1 MTSLFDVAESIGELS
16 SEEIKILKAE
26 CAELASRYLMVC
38 DISAFWKRLSERLTD
53 TAAGDIDFSEYERDH
68 LQIILVSC
76 SDQMQKHENDTL
88 WDFWHNLHWTIS
100 TTLDCISGERSF

>member
-1 MTSLFDVAESIGELS
+1 MNSLFDIGESIGELS
-16 SEEIKILKAE
+16 TEDIKTLKAE

-53 TAAGDIDFSEYERDH
+53 TAAGDIDFREYKTDQ

-76 SDQMQKHENDTL
+76 LEHMQKHGNDTMC
-88 WDFWHNLHWTIS
+88 DFWHNLHWSICKA
-100 TTLDCISGERSF
+100 LDCISGERSF